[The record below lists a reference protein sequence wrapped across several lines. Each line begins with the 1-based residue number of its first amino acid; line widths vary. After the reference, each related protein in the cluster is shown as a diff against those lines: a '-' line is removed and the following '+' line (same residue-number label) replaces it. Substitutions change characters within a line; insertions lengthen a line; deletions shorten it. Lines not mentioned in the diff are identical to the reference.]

1 MNNTNPK
8 TQSLFDGK
16 YQLNEPL
23 LVSTK
28 EACRLLGIGN
38 TTLYALV
45 KSDSLAVVRIGRR
58 TLVTMV
64 SIKSL
69 IEKNATDITY
79 KSQVTISHKE
89 IKSNG

>member
-8 TQSLFDGK
+8 AKSLFDGK

-45 KSDSLAVVRIGRR
+45 KSEHLSITKIGRR
-58 TLVTMV
+58 TLVKM
-64 SIKSL
+64 SSLKNL
-69 IEKNATDITY
+69 IEAKQTDIIGNDNMPG
-79 KSQVTISHKE
+79 K
-89 IKSNG
+89 N

>member
-45 KSDSLAVVRIGRR
+45 KSENLSITKIGRR
-58 TLVTMV
+58 TLVKM
-64 SIKSL
+64 SSLKNL
-69 IEKNATDITY
+69 IEAKQTDIIGNDNMPG
-79 KSQVTISHKE
+79 K
-89 IKSNG
+89 N